1 MKLHERTRVLDEPAL
16 RSPDLFWA
24 LAPLCLLGAVAL
36 VARRADLGAVTWLAW
51 TATWLV
57 ILVVRLVDTFGRM
70 PLFFR
75 GAPPRLTWLDA
86 VVALYL
92 IVWGLGL
99 AHRALPPLPFLVAFP
114 VLRLSRWASERLVLP
129 IPEGEEVRM
138 AGHLTGVTGRVGW
151 SSRPAPRAETA
162 LVADSWATERR
173 PIYSNGPLF
182 YGTSLE
188 SFVVGAMV
196 GSVASALTLLAPLLD
211 WLSRGETGLTWIARL
226 GPEVWI
232 APALAAS
239 SYLGRSASWPGS
251 VVVLERSAF
260 GVARW
265 LPLALSGVVGAIA
278 ATAPASSGSEGVS
291 YVQACLAALAAT
303 FLADRVSRVG
313 MIDLEASGRV
323 VLRIHGTA
331 LVVTD
336 GRAHGADVVLETAV
350 GPVRVTW
357 PGVTGLRGVEFA
369 RGLAAL
375 VRRGDP

>member
-57 ILVVRLVDTFGRM
+57 ILVVRLVDTFGRI

-188 SFVVGAMV
+188 SFVVGAQGHGRLRGV
-196 GSVASALTLLAPLLD
+196 GADVARPSPRLAFERRD
-211 WLSRGETGLTWIARL
+211 RADMDCSSRAGG
-226 GPEVWI
+226 VD
-232 APALAAS
+232 
-239 SYLGRSASWPGS
+239 RSCPGS
-251 VVVLERSAF
+251 VLV
-260 GVARW
+260 
-265 LPLALSGVVGAIA
+265 SG
-278 ATAPASSGSEGVS
+278 
-291 YVQACLAALAAT
+291 
-303 FLADRVSRVG
+303 
-313 MIDLEASGRV
+313 
-323 VLRIHGTA
+323 
-331 LVVTD
+331 
-336 GRAHGADVVLETAV
+336 
-350 GPVRVTW
+350 
-357 PGVTGLRGVEFA
+357 
-369 RGLAAL
+369 
-375 VRRGDP
+375 

>member
-36 VARRADLGAVTWLAW
+36 VARRADLGAVTWLPW

-57 ILVVRLVDTFGRM
+57 ILVVRLVDTFGRI

-99 AHRALPPLPFLVAFP
+99 ARRALPPLPFLMAFP
-114 VLRLSRWASERLVLP
+114 VLRLSRWAR
-129 IPEGEEVRM
+129 
-138 AGHLTGVTGRVGW
+138 
-151 SSRPAPRAETA
+151 
-162 LVADSWATERR
+162 
-173 PIYSNGPLF
+173 
-182 YGTSLE
+182 
-188 SFVVGAMV
+188 
-196 GSVASALTLLAPLLD
+196 
-211 WLSRGETGLTWIARL
+211 
-226 GPEVWI
+226 
-232 APALAAS
+232 
-239 SYLGRSASWPGS
+239 GRSASWPGS